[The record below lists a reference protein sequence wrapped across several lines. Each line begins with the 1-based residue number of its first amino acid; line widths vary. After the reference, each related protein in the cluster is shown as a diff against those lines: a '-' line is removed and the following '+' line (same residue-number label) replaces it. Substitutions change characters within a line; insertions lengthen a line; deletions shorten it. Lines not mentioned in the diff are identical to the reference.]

1 MGSKIFLLL
10 MQNSLTLQNI
20 FTTLTK
26 YFFHASKY
34 FSYGY
39 TTFTPFSQLPVP
51 RFYWRVLHDPVA
63 GLGVAIVGVN
73 NPHLEAS
80 CLNPPD

>member
-1 MGSKIFLLL
+1 
-10 MQNSLTLQNI
+10 MQ
-20 FTTLTK
+20 TK
-26 YFFHASKY
+26 YFFFFY
-34 FSYGY
+34 VY
-39 TTFTPFSQLPVP
+39 TICLTLLSQLPVP

-80 CLNPPD
+80 V

>member
-1 MGSKIFLLL
+1 MHHANKIFFFFYVYLHNMFYTLL
-10 MQNSLTLQNI
+10 
-20 FTTLTK
+20 
-26 YFFHASKY
+26 
-34 FSYGY
+34 
-39 TTFTPFSQLPVP
+39 SQLPVP

-80 CLNPPD
+80 V

>member
-1 MGSKIFLLL
+1 MQTKIC
-10 MQNSLTLQNI
+10 LTL
-20 FTTLTK
+20 L
-26 YFFHASKY
+26 
-34 FSYGY
+34 
-39 TTFTPFSQLPVP
+39 SQLPVP

-80 CLNPPD
+80 V